1 MKDLA
6 DVPIP
11 DDIPDG
17 EEMATLQAALDSLN
31 KELPQMG
38 LGFWT
43 EWYYANMKESYNEY
57 LYASP

>member
-1 MKDLA
+1 M
-6 DVPIP
+6 PIP

-38 LGFWT
+38 SW
-43 EWYYANMKESYNEY
+43 
-57 LYASP
+57 ASGRSTTLT